1 MEVLP
6 LSFSFQL
13 QFSLSGDFPKL
24 GSLLPPSE
32 TCIMLKI
39 RETMNLQIPVRLAS
53 ICSTT
58 DEHISVYYYNGV
70 SVYFYNGKHYFYV
83 CY

>member
-39 RETMNLQIPVRLAS
+39 TETINMQPPASPSFRTFCGSIPQMILKLV
-53 ICSTT
+53 
-58 DEHISVYYYNGV
+58 SVYYYNG
-70 SVYFYNGKHYFYV
+70 KH
-83 CY
+83 

>member
-39 RETMNLQIPVRLAS
+39 RETINLQPPVSPSFHMFCSSIPLMILKLVP
-53 ICSTT
+53 
-58 DEHISVYYYNGV
+58 VYYYNG
-70 SVYFYNGKHYFYV
+70 KH
-83 CY
+83 